1 MNRSNFKTLDLIKNL
16 KALNCR
22 ILMVEFK
29 ILNAIFNA
37 RFLLWKSLSTKNS
50 TSLLSSIFEK
60 SNLKLWNLIY
70 CQKIKD

>member
-37 RFLLWKSLSTKNS
+37 RFLL
-50 TSLLSSIFEK
+50 
-60 SNLKLWNLIY
+60 
-70 CQKIKD
+70 